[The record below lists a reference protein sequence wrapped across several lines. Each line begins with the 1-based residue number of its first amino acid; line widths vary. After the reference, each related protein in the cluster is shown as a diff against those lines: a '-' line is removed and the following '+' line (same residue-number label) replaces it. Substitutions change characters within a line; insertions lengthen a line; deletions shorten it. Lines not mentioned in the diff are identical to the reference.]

1 MSTQQPDHPSSSATF
16 NEIELVEQDTNNP
29 TQIKNNNREIDNPK
43 EKRHENSKKPKSID
57 TATNMEPRSNDGDNN
72 TSNREAKA
80 KTEAEAL
87 HKLIGADLSSIKNAS
102 ERINKYEEPI
112 KLVFDRFNKFE
123 QKRGTADEYRELKK
137 VVKKLKQ
144 QISSK
149 HKDDDSDAAWKLWS
163 IDSTNITGAD
173 ADKLLEE
180 MPNLHKNEA
189 FEKSLDFKEFKE
201 CYDELD
207 LELKLCLLSFSVF
220 PENVEIKK
228 RVMLYWWIGEGFV
241 PPVPRKDAVA
251 NTAAAA
257 NTVPNALANT
267 VANTVP
273 NTVANAAANTVPNAL
288 AITAS
293 NTVPNTVA
301 NTAANTVP
309 NTLANTVAN
318 TASNTASNA
327 VPNALANTVPNTVA
341 NAAANTLPNAVAPN
355 TVSNTAAQE
364 TNDKKTPEQFAN
376 EFFKKLI
383 EKGFIQPVYKKR
395 SVGVDI
401 CKMHPFVRSMVVKLA
416 KKAKFFNFDDKGNAT
431 EDYSD
436 SLRACLKGRGLTKI
450 HDLDKLHTLF
460 NVNEAILDFEPEWF
474 SRMKN
479 LNVLYLG
486 RWQTSPTHHIEV
498 EEDTAALKKKKSNV
512 LDGLEDIRHLRFLSL
527 QGISIVTELP
537 ESISKLSNLM
547 ILDIR
552 ACHNLE
558 IIPNGMG
565 LLKNLTHLDISECY
579 LLDQMPKGLSL
590 LSKLQVLSGFVVGDS
605 ESKNSCTLEDLRK
618 LPELRK
624 LSIHTGHDA
633 FPLDR
638 DLRAL
643 NQFKKLTKLTIAWGR
658 GSVEAKKDDS
668 RKNDIGES
676 EQAIATTKKPGLP
689 KALTRLP
696 TSKQSTGTL
705 DRENIEVS
713 KKKEI
718 SAADQAAATSKKVCF
733 GASEQA
739 TTKKQGLQNALTR
752 LPNSKQSTGT
762 PDRENIEVSK
772 KREISAADQAAATS
786 KEVGFAKNMRRLSS
800 SKTVELPNAELPPGL
815 IKLDLQSFPGIVTPP
830 WLRAFTLRNL
840 KKLYIRGGKFSDL
853 GQFKDLD
860 EELEKDK
867 WKVEELRLKYLT
879 DLEMDWRELQELFP
893 DLTYLEKVNCP
904 KLTFFP
910 CDESGVWMNKTMG
923 ISSCNKWHREYE

>member
-1 MSTQQPDHPSSSATF
+1 M
-16 NEIELVEQDTNNP
+16 
-29 TQIKNNNREIDNPK
+29 R
-43 EKRHENSKKPKSID
+43 
-57 TATNMEPRSNDGDNN
+57 
-72 TSNREAKA
+72 
-80 KTEAEAL
+80 
-87 HKLIGADLSSIKNAS
+87 KLIGADLSSIKNAS

-149 HKDDDSDAAWKLWS
+149 HKDDDSDAARKLWS

-180 MPNLHKNEA
+180 MPNLYKNEA

-201 CYDELD
+201 RYDELD

-220 PENVEIKK
+220 PEKVEIKK

-241 PPVPRKDAVA
+241 PPVPRKDTVADTAAAANTVPNALANSVA
-251 NTAAAA
+251 NTASNTVPNTAANTVPNALANTVANTAPNTLPNTMANAAA

-267 VANTVP
+267 VANTAP
-273 NTVANAAANTVPNAL
+273 NTVANVAANTVPNAL
-288 AITAS
+288 A
-293 NTVPNTVA
+293 
-301 NTAANTVP
+301 
-309 NTLANTVAN
+309 
-318 TASNTASNA
+318 
-327 VPNALANTVPNTVA
+327 NTVA
-341 NAAANTLPNAVAPN
+341 NAAANAAANTVPSAVTS
-355 TVSNTAAQE
+355 TVSNTEAQE

-416 KKAKFFNFDDKGNAT
+416 KKAKFFNFDDMGNAT
-431 EDYSD
+431 EDYSG
-436 SLRACLKGRGLTKI
+436 SLRACLKGKGLKNFEG
-450 HDLDKLHTLF
+450 LDKLHTLF
-460 NVNEAILDFEPEWF
+460 NVNEAILDFKPEWF
-474 SRMKN
+474 SKMKN

-498 EEDTAALKKKKSNV
+498 EDTAALKIKNANV

-527 QGISIVTELP
+527 QGISRVTELP

-565 LLKNLTHLDISECY
+565 LLKNLTHLDMSECY

-633 FPLDR
+633 FPLGR

-668 RKNDIGES
+668 RKNDIGAS

-696 TSKQSTGTL
+696 TSKQSSGTL

-718 SAADQAAATSKKVCF
+718 SAADQAAATSKKVRF

-772 KREISAADQAAATS
+772 KKEIRAADQAAATS
-786 KEVGFAKNMRRLSS
+786 KKVGFAKNMRRLSS

-815 IKLDLQSFPGIVTPP
+815 IKLDLQSFPGMVTPP
-830 WLRAFTLRNL
+830 WLRAFTLTNL

-853 GQFKDLD
+853 GQFKELDD

-923 ISSCNKWHREYE
+923 DKQLQQMAS

>member
-1 MSTQQPDHPSSSATF
+1 MSTQPPDHPSSSATS
-16 NEIELVEQDTNNP
+16 NEIEEVEQDTNNP
-29 TQIKNNNREIDNPK
+29 TQINNNNNREIDNPK
-43 EKRHENSKKPKSID
+43 EKRHKNSKKPRSID

-72 TSNREAKA
+72 KSNSEAKA
-80 KTEAEAL
+80 KAEAEAL

-112 KLVFDRFNKFE
+112 KLVSDRFKKFE

-149 HKDDDSDAAWKLWS
+149 HKDDDSDAARKLWS

-173 ADKLLEE
+173 ANKLLEE
-180 MPNLHKNEA
+180 MPNLYKNEA

-201 CYDELD
+201 RYDELD

-220 PENVEIKK
+220 PEKVEIKK

-241 PPVPRKDAVA
+241 PPVPREDTVA

-257 NTVPNALANT
+257 NTVPNALANSVANTASNT
-267 VANTVP
+267 VPNTAANTVP
-273 NTVANAAANTVPNAL
+273 NALANTVANTAPNTLPNTMANAAANTVPNAL
-288 AITAS
+288 A
-293 NTVPNTVA
+293 NTVA
-301 NTAANTVP
+301 NVAANM
-309 NTLANTVAN
+309 
-318 TASNTASNA
+318 
-327 VPNALANTVPNTVA
+327 VPNAFANTVA
-341 NAAANTLPNAVAPN
+341 NAAANTVPSAVTS
-355 TVSNTAAQE
+355 TVSNTEAQE

-431 EDYSD
+431 EDYSG
-436 SLRACLKGRGLTKI
+436 SLRACLKGKGLKNFEE
-450 HDLDKLHTLF
+450 LDKLHTLF
-460 NVNEAILDFEPEWF
+460 NVNEAILDFKPEWF
-474 SRMKN
+474 SKMKN

-498 EEDTAALKKKKSNV
+498 EDTAALKIKNANV

-527 QGISIVTELP
+527 QGISRVTELP

-565 LLKNLTHLDISECY
+565 LLKNLTHLDMSECY

-624 LSIHTGHDA
+624 LSIHTGVDA
-633 FPLDR
+633 FPLDS

-668 RKNDIGES
+668 RKNDIGAS
-676 EQAIATTKKPGLP
+676 EQAIATTKKP
-689 KALTRLP
+689 
-696 TSKQSTGTL
+696 
-705 DRENIEVS
+705 
-713 KKKEI
+713 
-718 SAADQAAATSKKVCF
+718 
-733 GASEQA
+733 
-739 TTKKQGLQNALTR
+739 
-752 LPNSKQSTGT
+752 
-762 PDRENIEVSK
+762 
-772 KREISAADQAAATS
+772 
-786 KEVGFAKNMRRLSS
+786 
-800 SKTVELPNAELPPGL
+800 ELPNAELPPGL
-815 IKLDLQSFPGIVTPP
+815 IKLDLQSFAGMVTPP
-830 WLRAFTLRNL
+830 WLRAFTLTNL

-853 GQFKDLD
+853 GQFKELDD

-923 ISSCNKWHREYE
+923 DKQLQQMAS

>member
-1 MSTQQPDHPSSSATF
+1 MSTQPPDHPSSSATF
-16 NEIELVEQDTNNP
+16 NEIEQVELDTNDP
-29 TQIKNNNREIDNPK
+29 TQINNNNNNNNNREIDNPK
-43 EKRHENSKKPKSID
+43 EKRHKNSEKPKSID

-72 TSNREAKA
+72 KSNREAMAKA
-80 KTEAEAL
+80 EAEAEAEAL

-112 KLVFDRFNKFE
+112 KKVSDSFKKFE

-149 HKDDDSDAAWKLWS
+149 HKDDDSDAARKLWS

-180 MPNLHKNEA
+180 MPNLYKNEA

-201 CYDELD
+201 RYDELD

-241 PPVPRKDAVA
+241 PPVPRKDTVA

-257 NTVPNALANT
+257 NPVPHA
-267 VANTVP
+267 
-273 NTVANAAANTVPNAL
+273 
-288 AITAS
+288 
-293 NTVPNTVA
+293 
-301 NTAANTVP
+301 
-309 NTLANTVAN
+309 LANTVAN
-318 TASNTASNA
+318 TASNTVANA
-327 VPNALANTVPNTVA
+327 VANTVPNALEITVANTAPNTLPNTVA
-341 NAAANTLPNAVAPN
+341 NAAAN

-364 TNDKKTPEQFAN
+364 TNDKRTPEQFAN

-416 KKAKFFNFDDKGNAT
+416 KKAKFFNFDDEGNAT
-431 EDYSD
+431 EDYSG
-436 SLRACLKGRGLTKI
+436 SLRACLKGKGLKNFEE
-450 HDLDKLHTLF
+450 LDKLHTLF
-460 NVNEAILDFEPEWF
+460 NVNEAILDFKPEWF
-474 SRMKN
+474 SKMKN

-498 EEDTAALKKKKSNV
+498 EDTAALKIKNANV

-527 QGISIVTELP
+527 QGISRVTELP

-565 LLKNLTHLDISECY
+565 LLKNLTHLDMSECY
-579 LLDQMPKGLSL
+579 LLDRMPKGLSL

-633 FPLDR
+633 FPLDTH
-638 DLRAL
+638 LRAL

-668 RKNDIGES
+668 RKNDIGAS

-718 SAADQAAATSKKVCF
+718 SAADQAAADQAAATSKKVRF

-739 TTKKQGLQNALTR
+739 TTKKQGLQKALTR
-752 LPNSKQSTGT
+752 LPTSKQSTGT

-772 KREISAADQAAATS
+772 KKEISAADQAAATS
-786 KEVGFAKNMRRLSS
+786 KKVGFAKTMRRLSS
-800 SKTVELPNAELPPGL
+800 SKTVELPIAELPPGL
-815 IKLDLQSFPGIVTPP
+815 IKLDLQSFPGMVTPP
-830 WLRAFTLRNL
+830 WLRAFTLKNL

-853 GQFKDLD
+853 GQFKELDD

-923 ISSCNKWHREYE
+923 DKQLQQMAWHREYA

>member
-1 MSTQQPDHPSSSATF
+1 MSTQPPDHASSSATS
-16 NEIELVEQDTNNP
+16 NEIEEVEQDTNNP
-29 TQIKNNNREIDNPK
+29 TQINNNNNREIDNPK
-43 EKRHENSKKPKSID
+43 EKRHKNLKKPRSID

-72 TSNREAKA
+72 KSNSEAEAEAKA
-80 KTEAEAL
+80 KAEAEAEAEAEAL

-102 ERINKYEEPI
+102 ERINKYEEHI
-112 KLVFDRFNKFE
+112 KLVSDRFKKFE
-123 QKRGTADEYRELKK
+123 QKRGNADEYRELKK

-149 HKDDDSDAAWKLWS
+149 HKDDDSDAARKLWS

-173 ADKLLEE
+173 ANKLLEE
-180 MPNLHKNEA
+180 MPNLYKNEA

-201 CYDELD
+201 RYDELD

-241 PPVPRKDAVA
+241 PLVPRKDTVA
-251 NTAAAA
+251 NTAAAANTVANTASNTVSNTVANTAA

-273 NTVANAAANTVPNAL
+273 NRAANAVPDALTNTVAN
-288 AITAS
+288 TAS

-301 NTAANTVP
+301 NTVP
-309 NTLANTVAN
+309 NALANTVAN
-318 TASNTASNA
+318 TASNTVPNTAANA
-327 VPNALANTVPNTVA
+327 VPNALANTVANTAPNTLA
-341 NAAANTLPNAVAPN
+341 NAAANTVPIR
-355 TVSNTAAQE
+355 VSNTAAQE

-376 EFFKKLI
+376 EHFKKLI

-431 EDYSD
+431 EDYSG
-436 SLRACLKGRGLTKI
+436 SLRACLKGKGLKNFEE
-450 HDLDKLHTLF
+450 LDKLHTLF
-460 NVNEAILDFEPEWF
+460 NVNEAILDFKPEWF
-474 SRMKN
+474 SKMKN

-498 EEDTAALKKKKSNV
+498 EDTAALKIKNANV

-527 QGISIVTELP
+527 QGISRVTELP

-565 LLKNLTHLDISECY
+565 LLNNLTHLDMSECY

-605 ESKNSCTLEDLRK
+605 ESKNSCTLKDLRK

-624 LSIHTGHDA
+624 LSIHTGVDA
-633 FPLDR
+633 FPLES
-638 DLRAL
+638 DLCAL

-668 RKNDIGES
+668 RKNDIGAS
-676 EQAIATTKKPGLP
+676 ERATTKKPGLQ
-689 KALTRLP
+689 KALTGLP

-705 DRENIEVS
+705 DTENVEVG

-718 SAADQAAATSKKVCF
+718 SAADQAAATSKK
-733 GASEQA
+733 
-739 TTKKQGLQNALTR
+739 L
-752 LPNSKQSTGT
+752 
-762 PDRENIEVSK
+762 D
-772 KREISAADQAAATS
+772 SAKT
-786 KEVGFAKNMRRLSS
+786 MRRLTT
-800 SKTVELPNAELPPGL
+800 SKFAEVLNPELPSQL
-815 IKLDLQSFPGIVTPP
+815 IKLDLQCFPGMITPS
-830 WLRAFTLRNL
+830 WLKACKLNSL

-853 GQFKDLD
+853 GQFKELDD

-879 DLEMDWRELQELFP
+879 DLEMNWRELQELFP
-893 DLTYLEKVNCP
+893 NLTYLEKVNCP

-923 ISSCNKWHREYE
+923 G

>member
-1 MSTQQPDHPSSSATF
+1 MSTQPPDHPSSSATF
-16 NEIELVEQDTNNP
+16 NEIEQVELDTNDP
-29 TQIKNNNREIDNPK
+29 TQINNNNNNNNNNREIDNPK
-43 EKRHENSKKPKSID
+43 EKRHKNSEKPKSID

-72 TSNREAKA
+72 KSNREAMAKA
-80 KTEAEAL
+80 KAEAEAEAEAL

-112 KLVFDRFNKFE
+112 KKVSDSFKKFE

-149 HKDDDSDAAWKLWS
+149 HKDDDSDAARKLWS

-180 MPNLHKNEA
+180 MPNLYKNEA

-201 CYDELD
+201 RYDELD

-241 PPVPRKDAVA
+241 PPVPRKDTVA

-257 NTVPNALANT
+257 NPVPHALANT
-267 VANTVP
+267 VAN
-273 NTVANAAANTVPNAL
+273 
-288 AITAS
+288 TAS

-301 NTAANTVP
+301 NAVANTVP
-309 NTLANTVAN
+309 NALEITVAN
-318 TASNTASNA
+318 TAPNT
-327 VPNALANTVPNTVA
+327 LPNTVA
-341 NAAANTLPNAVAPN
+341 NAAAN

-364 TNDKKTPEQFAN
+364 TNDKRTPEQFAN

-416 KKAKFFNFDDKGNAT
+416 KKAKFFNFDDEGNAT
-431 EDYSD
+431 EDYSG
-436 SLRACLKGRGLTKI
+436 SLRACLKGKGLKNFEE
-450 HDLDKLHTLF
+450 LDKLHTLF
-460 NVNEAILDFEPEWF
+460 NVNEAILDFKPEWF
-474 SRMKN
+474 SKMKN

-498 EEDTAALKKKKSNV
+498 EDTAALKIKNANV

-527 QGISIVTELP
+527 QGISRVTELP
-537 ESISKLSNLM
+537 ESISRLSNLM

-565 LLKNLTHLDISECY
+565 LLKNLTHLDMSECY

-633 FPLDR
+633 FPLDTH
-638 DLRAL
+638 LRAL

-668 RKNDIGES
+668 RKNDIGAS

-718 SAADQAAATSKKVCF
+718 SAADQAAADQAAATSKKVRF

-739 TTKKQGLQNALTR
+739 TTKKQGLQKALTR
-752 LPNSKQSTGT
+752 LPTSKQSTGT

-772 KREISAADQAAATS
+772 KKEISAADQAAATS
-786 KEVGFAKNMRRLSS
+786 KKVGFAKTMRRLSS
-800 SKTVELPNAELPPGL
+800 SKTVELPIAELPPGL
-815 IKLDLQSFPGIVTPP
+815 IKLDLQSFPGMVTPP
-830 WLRAFTLRNL
+830 WLRAFTLKNL

-853 GQFKDLD
+853 GQFKELDD

-923 ISSCNKWHREYE
+923 DKQLQQMAWHREYA

>member
-1 MSTQQPDHPSSSATF
+1 MSTQPPDHPSSSATS
-16 NEIELVEQDTNNP
+16 NEIEEVEQDTNNP
-29 TQIKNNNREIDNPK
+29 TQINNNNNSREIDNPK
-43 EKRHENSKKPKSID
+43 EKRHKNSKKPKSID
-57 TATNMEPRSNDGDNN
+57 TATNMDPRSNDGDNN
-72 TSNREAKA
+72 KSNSEAKAEAEAKA
-80 KTEAEAL
+80 KAEAEAEAEAEAL

-112 KLVFDRFNKFE
+112 KLVSDRFKKFE
-123 QKRGTADEYRELKK
+123 QKRGSADEYRELKK

-149 HKDDDSDAAWKLWS
+149 HKDDDSDAARKLWS

-180 MPNLHKNEA
+180 MPNLYKNEA

-201 CYDELD
+201 RYDELD

-241 PPVPRKDAVA
+241 PPVPRKDTVA

-267 VANTVP
+267 VANTASNTVP

-288 AITAS
+288 ANTVANTAPNTVPNTVANAAVNTVPNALANTASNTVLNTAANTASNTVLNTAANTAANTVPNALANTVANTASNTVPNTVANAAANTAPNTVPNTVANAAANTVPNALANAVANTAS

-301 NTAANTVP
+301 NTAP
-309 NTLANTVAN
+309 
-318 TASNTASNA
+318 
-327 VPNALANTVPNTVA
+327 NTVPNTVA
-341 NAAANTLPNAVAPN
+341 NAAANTVPNVVAPN

-416 KKAKFFNFDDKGNAT
+416 KKAKFFNFDDEGNAT
-431 EDYSD
+431 ENYSG
-436 SLRACLKGRGLTKI
+436 SLRACLKGKGLKNFEE
-450 HDLDKLHTLF
+450 LDKLHTLF
-460 NVNEAILDFEPEWF
+460 NVNEAILDFKPEWF
-474 SRMKN
+474 SKMKN

-498 EEDTAALKKKKSNV
+498 EDTAALKIKNANV

-527 QGISIVTELP
+527 QGISRVTELP

-565 LLKNLTHLDISECY
+565 LLKNLTHLDMSECY

-605 ESKNSCTLEDLRK
+605 ESKNSCTIKDLRK

-624 LSIHTGHDA
+624 LSIHTGVDA
-633 FPLDR
+633 FPLDS

-668 RKNDIGES
+668 RKNDIGAS
-676 EQAIATTKKPGLP
+676 EQEIAATKKPGLQ

-696 TSKQSTGTL
+696 TSKFA
-705 DRENIEVS
+705 EVS
-713 KKKEI
+713 
-718 SAADQAAATSKKVCF
+718 
-733 GASEQA
+733 
-739 TTKKQGLQNALTR
+739 N
-752 LPNSKQSTGT
+752 P
-762 PDRENIEVSK
+762 
-772 KREISAADQAAATS
+772 
-786 KEVGFAKNMRRLSS
+786 
-800 SKTVELPNAELPPGL
+800 ELPSQL
-815 IKLDLQSFPGIVTPP
+815 IKLDLQSFPRMVTPP
-830 WLRAFTLRNL
+830 WLRAFTLKNL

-853 GQFKDLD
+853 GQFKELED

-879 DLEMDWRELQELFP
+879 DLEMNWRELQELFP

-923 ISSCNKWHREYE
+923 D

>member
-1 MSTQQPDHPSSSATF
+1 MSTQPPDHPSSSATF

-29 TQIKNNNREIDNPK
+29 TQIKNNNNQNNREIDNPK
-43 EKRHENSKKPKSID
+43 EKRHENSKKPKSMD
-57 TATNMEPRSNDGDNN
+57 TATNIEPRSNDG
-72 TSNREAKA
+72 EAEA
-80 KTEAEAL
+80 EAEAEAL

-112 KLVFDRFNKFE
+112 KRVFDRFNKFE

-149 HKDDDSDAAWKLWS
+149 HKDDDSDAARKLWS

-180 MPNLHKNEA
+180 MPNLYKNEA

-201 CYDELD
+201 RYDELD

-220 PENVEIKK
+220 PEKVEIKK

-241 PPVPRKDAVA
+241 PPVRREDTVA

-257 NTVPNALANT
+257 NTVPNALANSVANTASNTVLNTAANKVPNALANT
-267 VANTVP
+267 VANTAP
-273 NTVANAAANTVPNAL
+273 NTLPNTMANAAANTVPNAL
-288 AITAS
+288 A
-293 NTVPNTVA
+293 NTVA
-301 NTAANTVP
+301 NTAP
-309 NTLANTVAN
+309 NTVAN
-318 TASNTASNA
+318 VAANM
-327 VPNALANTVPNTVA
+327 VPNALANTVA
-341 NAAANTLPNAVAPN
+341 NAAANTVPSAVTS
-355 TVSNTAAQE
+355 TVSNTEAQE

-431 EDYSD
+431 EDYSG
-436 SLRACLKGRGLTKI
+436 SLRACLNGKGLKNFEE
-450 HDLDKLHTLF
+450 LDKLHTLF
-460 NVNEAILDFEPEWF
+460 NVNEAILDFKPEWF
-474 SRMKN
+474 SKMKN

-498 EEDTAALKKKKSNV
+498 EDTAALKIKNANV

-527 QGISIVTELP
+527 QGISRVTELP

-565 LLKNLTHLDISECY
+565 LLKNLTHLDMSECY

-668 RKNDIGES
+668 RKNDIGAS

-696 TSKQSTGTL
+696 TSKQSSGTL

-718 SAADQAAATSKKVCF
+718 IAADQAAATSKKVRF

-772 KREISAADQAAATS
+772 KKEIRAADQAAATS
-786 KEVGFAKNMRRLSS
+786 KKVGFAKNMRRLSS

-815 IKLDLQSFPGIVTPP
+815 IKLDLQSFPGMVTPP
-830 WLRAFTLRNL
+830 WLRAFTLTNL

-853 GQFKDLD
+853 GQFKELDD

-923 ISSCNKWHREYE
+923 DKQLQPMAS